1 MKRIVV
7 LLGCL
12 VIASCRSGDTL
23 QSARSALDAALV
35 AGYNFDE
42 GAGSALHDVTTNHL
56 DGVVT
61 AHQTWATGKY
71 GGALAFDGAGLITVA
86 DPGTGSPLDL
96 STGLTISAWI
106 APDGTGGSWQDV
118 VSKGRP
124 SALAYGLYGWNSTQ
138 PLARIASAS
147 DVDLAAGTM
156 PAAGQWTYVAMTY
169 DHATLRLFEA
179 TAGTVSQ
186 VGSKAS
192 AISIVQTNDALT
204 IGGNAVFG
212 DFFHGRVDDLRIYKR
227 ALALAELQT
236 DASTPLV
243 AGGGGAGG
251 AAGSVGGSAGGS
263 VVGAG
268 GSVGGAAGGSAG
280 GSVGGG
286 TAGVAGVG
294 TGGVV
299 TCGSTGGS
307 MGTGGSAG
315 AGGSAGTGGA
325 GGVGGSAGTGGV
337 ACTSW
342 PVEPYFTAAVPYV
355 RVMTPVAGMTY
366 FAPATIRIWAHAPD
380 YGSDG
385 VNNYS
390 PDVDIYLGSTLVS
403 SVHATTSS
411 PYDYYQVDV
420 TGVAAGT
427 YDVYAR
433 SRMASGTVESQYVP
447 ITVVDVGPH
456 AGPNM
461 DLASDLV
468 LSGSTDFEFIGS
480 PGARALL
487 TSSNGSRIRSA
498 TGWTGHLILRNV
510 DVIGLGSMDVSS
522 IAVDVVGT
530 APLEVSGSVFD
541 RTGPLALGAE
551 GSAPITFSG
560 NTLAANILTTVN
572 ATPDYDGSHPSLTL
586 SGNSTGAKTFSGN
599 NVGVSFVRFDATSGW
614 LVGGSTSAAG
624 NVLIG
629 VRAGLE
635 FDDSSSDVISG
646 NVVYHRY
653 PYGWSQGHVVDFVNT
668 FSQAPSLLEHNLLR
682 GGSWMIQDLAGEARF
697 NLMVDGLSEAF
708 LRGAQNASVHHNVLA
723 NVGFASPYYPSGGI
737 TLSTGSFYNNTVDAG
752 GALLGWHYSPFAP
765 GNGWQLTSARNNL
778 FVGFDFWN
786 PVAVFG
792 PGSVASA
799 DYNGF
804 WNPDT
809 TLLTPY
815 ADTGLGAHDIGGGA
829 STDPQFAQ
837 ARQVPFAYAD
847 GAIWSRCTTVAQV
860 LAAYRAMYT
869 PTAGSPVID
878 SGDPAD
884 DVGARN
890 TDVGAV
896 GAGNPHPADLFG
908 TFGP

>member
-1 MKRIVV
+1 MKRIG
-7 LLGCL
+7 LLVGCL
-12 VIASCRSGDTL
+12 VVAASCRSGATL
-23 QSARSALDAALV
+23 QSDRSALDAALV
-35 AGYNFDE
+35 AAWNFDE
-42 GAGSALHDVTTNHL
+42 GSGTTLHDVTTNHL
-56 DGVVT
+56 DGTVT
-61 AHQTWATGKY
+61 THQSWVAGKY
-71 GGALAFDGAGLITVA
+71 GSALLFDGAGIITIP
-86 DPGTGSPLDL
+86 DPGTGSPLDIT
-96 STGLTISAWI
+96 TGLTISAWI
-106 APDGTGGSWQDV
+106 APNGTGGSWQDV
-118 VSKGRP
+118 ASKGRP
-124 SALAYGLYGWNSTQ
+124 GDLAYGLYGWNSSQ
-138 PLARIASAS
+138 PLARIASS
-147 DVDLAAGTM
+147 SNVDLAAGTM
-156 PAAGQWTYVAMTY
+156 PATGQWTYLAMTY
-169 DHATLRLFEA
+169 DHSSLKVFEA

-192 AISIVQTNDALT
+192 TITITQTNDAFT

-212 DFFHGRVDDLRIYKR
+212 DYFHGKVDDLRVYKR
-227 ALALAELQT
+227 ALSLAELQT
-236 DASTPLV
+236 DANTPLV
-243 AGGGGAGG
+243 SSGGGAGGSAGGGASGGVGGSAGTAGGGVAGGSAGGSIGGSAGGTAGAGGTTSTGGAGG
-251 AAGSVGGSAGGS
+251 AAGSSNPCAM
-263 VVGAG
+263 A
-268 GSVGGAAGGSAG
+268 
-280 GSVGGG
+280 
-286 TAGVAGVG
+286 
-294 TGGVV
+294 
-299 TCGSTGGS
+299 
-307 MGTGGSAG
+307 
-315 AGGSAGTGGA
+315 
-325 GGVGGSAGTGGV
+325 
-337 ACTSW
+337 W
-342 PVEPYFTAAVPYV
+342 PVEPYFTAAIPYV
-355 RVMTPVAGMTY
+355 RVMTPVAGMQY

-380 YGSDG
+380 YGADG

-390 PDVDIYLGSTLVS
+390 PDVDLYLGSTLVA

-433 SRMASGTVESQYVP
+433 SRMASGTVESQHVP

-522 IAVDVVGT
+522 IAVDVVGAAT
-530 APLEVSGSVFD
+530 MEVSGSTFD

-551 GSAPITFSG
+551 GTAPVTFSG
-560 NTLAANILTTVN
+560 NTLAANILTPVN
-572 ATPDYDGSHPSLTL
+572 DTPDYDGSHPSITL

-599 NVGVSFVRFDATSGW
+599 NVGVSFVRFASSGW

-635 FDDSSSDVISG
+635 FDDSSSDTIRG

-668 FSQAPSLLEHNLLR
+668 FSQAPTLIEHNLLR
-682 GGSWMIQDLAGEARF
+682 GGSWMVQDLAGEARY
-697 NLMVDGLSEAF
+697 NLLVDGLSEAF
-708 LRGAQNASVHHNVLA
+708 FRGAQGASIHHNVLA

-815 ADTGLGAHDIGGGA
+815 ADTGLGVHDIGGGA

-837 ARQVPFAYAD
+837 VRQVPFAYAD

-884 DVGARN
+884 DTNTCGRN